1 MDPHA
6 GRKGVAALG
15 LALALAAPH
24 AWGQEP
30 RECPSTSIA
39 ALAEHLPGAR
49 RFVVVGPVLVPI
61 VALWPVAPELA
72 ERLHPDGA
80 TLFAR
85 DGRPALVALTRAG
98 CVVGAFEADWAAVS
112 RSLREALGPAI

>member
-6 GRKGVAALG
+6 GRTGVAALG
-15 LALALAAPH
+15 LALALAAPP
-24 AWGQEP
+24 AEGQQP
-30 RECPSTSIA
+30 RDCPSTPIA
-39 ALAEHLPGAR
+39 ALADHLPGAR
-49 RFVVVGPVLVPI
+49 RFLVVGPVLEPI
-61 VALWPVAPELA
+61 LALWPVAPEVA

-85 DGRPALVALTRAG
+85 DGRPVLVALTREG

-112 RSLREALGPAI
+112 RSLREELGPAV